1 MATIKIDKQK
11 NGKYT
16 IRVWSK
22 RDDFGKRRSK
32 CIKDISGIV
41 AARKIASETS
51 YELEESNINK
61 DLTFCEADDLYFAE
75 RKSKVSPSTLNG
87 LFKNERL
94 RIRDYFGNVKIK
106 NINTKMVQDYI
117 DKEQAKG
124 LKKKTVQNRVWY
136 LKAVLNWAVN
146 QDFLEYNR
154 IKKLAFRD
162 DEEEFEPTTLS
173 LSQTAKILS
182 KMRTDYYNLYIP
194 TLISVLTSARRSEAL
209 GLTWDD
215 IDFENNIINFR
226 KSLITIDGK
235 SVLKHNLKT
244 KTSKRQVPM
253 ANFLREELLYH
264 KAHFCLR
271 DFDCQVCSNVFI
283 GEISPDYITHSLH
296 DMVLNTFHI
305 DMREHDLRHT
315 FSQIIYENEDLLLD
329 KSKMMG
335 HSNTITT
342 SKIYTKKTISDHFC
356 NIVNAMGEILR
367 EECAK
372 NCATI

>member
-215 IDFENNIINFR
+215 IDFENNIINF
-226 KSLITIDGK
+226 TI
-235 SVLKHNLKT
+235 
-244 KTSKRQVPM
+244 
-253 ANFLREELLYH
+253 
-264 KAHFCLR
+264 
-271 DFDCQVCSNVFI
+271 
-283 GEISPDYITHSLH
+283 
-296 DMVLNTFHI
+296 
-305 DMREHDLRHT
+305 
-315 FSQIIYENEDLLLD
+315 
-329 KSKMMG
+329 
-335 HSNTITT
+335 
-342 SKIYTKKTISDHFC
+342 
-356 NIVNAMGEILR
+356 
-367 EECAK
+367 
-372 NCATI
+372 